1 MSELKHINNI
11 LKRFID
17 GLYTLKDA
25 DDLLKHLHEE
35 KYNTEIS
42 ETMDAVWET
51 IEDDELSLARQESY
65 KEEARL
71 LLDRIRKPE
80 SVFLLLLILNT

>member
-1 MSELKHINNI
+1 MSELKYINNI

-17 GLYTLKDA
+17 GLYTRKDA
-25 DDLLKHLHEE
+25 DDLLKHLHEG

-51 IEDDELSLARQESY
+51 IEDDELSLARQ
-65 KEEARL
+65 
-71 LLDRIRKPE
+71 
-80 SVFLLLLILNT
+80 